1 MDDVGAMMPW
11 RKQAWAIVVQA
22 FLVVAV
28 LVVCGVLFRD
38 NPSEPRLAEGPA
50 GVGQVALRSE
60 ADVGLVSA
68 EQMLGSWTVS
78 NAHGVY
84 HYTFEADG
92 TWTVTRG
99 GRETPIAGGDFSVDA
114 QSRLRF
120 SSGAGYVCGGT
131 ATYDMAR
138 PDHRTLTG
146 EVIRDDCEFCFFRGA
161 RLVLARA

>member
-1 MDDVGAMMPW
+1 MDDVGALLPW
-11 RKQAWAIVVQA
+11 RKRAWTVVVQA

-28 LVVCGVLFRD
+28 LLVCGVLVGD
-38 NPSEPRLAEGPA
+38 NQPEPSLADGQAE
-50 GVGQVALRSE
+50 VNQVALRSGS
-60 ADVGLVSA
+60 DVGLVSA

-99 GRETPIAGGDFSVDA
+99 GQDTPIAGGDFSVDE
-114 QSRLRF
+114 QSRLQF
-120 SSGAGYVCGGT
+120 SSGAGYLCGST

-138 PDHRTLTG
+138 ADHRTLTG
-146 EVIRDDCEFCFFRGA
+146 AVIRDDCEFCFYRGA